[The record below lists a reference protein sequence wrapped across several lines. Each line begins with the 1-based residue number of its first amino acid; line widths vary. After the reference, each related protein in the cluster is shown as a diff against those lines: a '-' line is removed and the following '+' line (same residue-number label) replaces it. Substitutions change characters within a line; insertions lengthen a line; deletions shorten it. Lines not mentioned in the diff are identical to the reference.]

1 MAGLKGFDWGEI
13 PHSPREI
20 LRAYHLAMV
29 DRRTLHSAQKVAAR
43 QSAAATGSSQTG
55 IDVEWREG
63 VAQGIE
69 IRHRSI
75 EVVTQMRF
83 IYLTTGSQRSSDAPM
98 AGFTQASMVFA
109 QKA

>member
-1 MAGLKGFDWGEI
+1 MAY
-13 PHSPREI
+13 RRI
-20 LRAYHLAMV
+20 LHRA
-29 DRRTLHSAQKVAAR
+29 QNVAAR
-43 QSAAATGSSQTG
+43 QSAAATGPSRTG

-75 EVVTQMRF
+75 EMVTQMRF
-83 IYLTTGSQRSSDAPM
+83 IYLTTGRQRSIDAPM

-109 QKA
+109 EKA